1 MSDKWLEW
9 AKQIQSLA
17 QAGLTFTNDMYDK
30 ERYEQLR
37 TLSIEIMN
45 EYTDHNFESIRDLF
59 ANETGYQTPKVDVRG
74 VVFKN
79 DRILMV
85 REKHD
90 DAWALPG
97 GFCDV
102 GESPKENVTK
112 EILEE
117 AGFHVEAKKLLAV
130 FDTNKH
136 AHPPQPYQYYKLCIQ
151 CEIIS
156 GEASLGME
164 TKGIDFFAEDN
175 LPNLSLNRNTEIQ
188 IKRLFEFLRDPEKP
202 ALFD

>member
-37 TLSIEIMN
+37 TLSIEMMN
-45 EYTDHNFESIRDLF
+45 EYTDHDFESIRDLF

-74 VVFKN
+74 VIFKDN
-79 DRILMV
+79 RILMV
-85 REKHD
+85 REKID

-102 GESPKENVTK
+102 GESPRENVTK
-112 EILEE
+112 EVQEE

-136 AHPPQPYQYYKLCIQ
+136 AHPPQPYQYYKLFIQ

-156 GEASLGME
+156 GKASLGME
-164 TKGIDFFAEDN
+164 TKGNDFFAEDN
-175 LPNLSLNRNTEIQ
+175 LPNLSLNRNTETQ

>member
-1 MSDKWLEW
+1 MSDKWLTW
-9 AKQIQSLA
+9 AKQIQSIA
-17 QAGLTFTNDMYDK
+17 QAGLTFTNDMYDR

-45 EYTDHNFESIRDLF
+45 AYTDLEFESIRDLF
-59 ANETGYQTPKVDVRG
+59 ARETGYQTPKVDVRG
-74 VVFKN
+74 VIFKD

-97 GFCDV
+97 GFCDI
-102 GESPKENVTK
+102 GESPRENVIK
-112 EILEE
+112 EIQEE
-117 AGFHVEAKKLLAV
+117 SGFHVQPTKLLAV

-151 CEIIS
+151 CAIIS
-156 GEASLGME
+156 GAGSLGME
-164 TKGIDFFAEDN
+164 TKGIGFFAEDN
-175 LPNLSLNRNTEIQ
+175 LPNLSLNRNTETQ
-188 IKRLFEFLRDPEKP
+188 IKRLFEFFRDPEKSTF
-202 ALFD
+202 FD

>member
-9 AKQIQSLA
+9 AKQIQAIS

-45 EYTDHNFESIRDLF
+45 EYTGLDFQSIRDLF
-59 ANETGYQTPKVDVRG
+59 ANEVGYQTPKVDVRG
-74 VVFKN
+74 VVFKDN
-79 DRILMV
+79 CILMV

-90 DAWALPG
+90 GAWALPG
-97 GFCDV
+97 GFCDI
-102 GESPKENVTK
+102 GESPRENVTK
-112 EILEE
+112 EIQEE
-117 AGFHVEAKKLLAV
+117 AGFHVEPRKLLAV

-136 AHPPQPYQYYKLCIQ
+136 PHPPQPYQYYKLFIQ

-156 GEASLGME
+156 GEAKLGME

-175 LPNLSLNRNTEIQ
+175 LPDLSLNRNTETQ
-188 IKRLFEFLRDPEKP
+188 IKCLFEFLRDQEKP
-202 ALFD
+202 TLFD

>member
-9 AKQIQSLA
+9 AKQIQSIA

-37 TLSIEIMN
+37 TLSIEIMS
-45 EYTDHNFESIRDLF
+45 EYTKLDFESIRDLF
-59 ANETGYQTPKVDVRG
+59 ANEIGYQTPKADVRG
-74 VVFKN
+74 VVFKDN
-79 DRILMV
+79 RILMV

-97 GFCDV
+97 GFCDI
-102 GESPKENVTK
+102 GESPRENVIK
-112 EILEE
+112 EIQEE
-117 AGFHVEAKKLLAV
+117 AGFHVQPSKLLAV

-136 AHPPQPYQYYKLCIQ
+136 SHPPQPYQYYKLFIQ

-156 GEASLGME
+156 GEASLGVE
-164 TKGIDFFAEDN
+164 TKGIDFFAEDS
-175 LPNLSLNRNTEIQ
+175 LPNLSLNRNTETQ

-202 ALFD
+202 TLFD